1 MANLVEEGNYHG
13 PDGIVYKRG
22 QRVVKVCFSRI
33 LQSHYSQR
41 IMEATAVRQT
51 GRDIGFSL
59 FDTVPEDLMRFGHG
73 AAFDAKKTAQFLSLK
88 KADVSRI
95 AAVAGASV
103 RWDSNIPGSVRDRME
118 EIAATINLVHVL
130 KQHHKKFFL
139 LDANDNPCEIE
150 NPEEFLQLLTQ
161 RNQETLNQYHQ
172 LHQQLK
178 SKE

>member
-1 MANLVEEGNYHG
+1 VANLVEEGNYHG

-118 EIAATINLVHVL
+118 EIAATINLVA
-130 KQHHKKFFL
+130 KQFAGDPEKTAAWFRARNPL
-139 LDANDNPCEIE
+139 LGDISPRDMIRLGRYERLRRFIIQAMS
-150 NPEEFLQLLTQ
+150 
-161 RNQETLNQYHQ
+161 NQMPA
-172 LHQQLK
+172 K
-178 SKE
+178 